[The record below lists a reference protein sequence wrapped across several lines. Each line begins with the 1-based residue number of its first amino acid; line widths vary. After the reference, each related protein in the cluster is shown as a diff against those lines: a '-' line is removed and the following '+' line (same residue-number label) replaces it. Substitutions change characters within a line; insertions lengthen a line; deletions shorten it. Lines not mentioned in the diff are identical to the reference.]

1 MALKGHKDAGQVTH
15 KMHKSESGSGP
26 VDRHGCDMPRLW
38 LVLPHRLSPASCAQ
52 SILNV
57 CVQRFIEITRC
68 LDNIMDRLDCARQ
81 IVDKLL
87 AIF

>member
-15 KMHKSESGSGP
+15 KMHKFESGSGP
-26 VDRHGCDMPRLW
+26 VDRHGCDMSRLW
-38 LVLPHRLSPASCAQ
+38 LVLSPASCGQA
-52 SILNV
+52 ILNV